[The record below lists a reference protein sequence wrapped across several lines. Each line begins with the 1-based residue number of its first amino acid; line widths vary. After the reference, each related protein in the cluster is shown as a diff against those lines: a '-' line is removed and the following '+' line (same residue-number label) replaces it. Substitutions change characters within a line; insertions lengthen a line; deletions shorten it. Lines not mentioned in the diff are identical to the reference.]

1 MKLYRSSIT
10 DARPFPIEEAVS
22 FPEERFS
29 GTYPLLGIRD
39 ALISGEFQKFD
50 DIVVFSGTIS
60 GKLVLADA
68 RTNEPFEMDVTVD
81 GPIDLL
87 EEEAEGDVTGYL
99 FPDNGIDTDD
109 VVFSVLRSETPIKP
123 LSGHSSLPRGGDG
136 WSFCAEGEE
145 ENQASPF
152 DVLENL
158 FN

>member
-1 MKLYRSSIT
+1 M
-10 DARPFPIEEAVS
+10 
-22 FPEERFS
+22 
-29 GTYPLLGIRD
+29 
-39 ALISGEFQKFD
+39 ISGEVQKFD

-99 FPDNGIDTDD
+99 FPGNGIDTDD